1 MTTVSF
7 GAHFFKIALLL
18 RESLLLNGILTN
30 SECWYGITDA
40 EIQKLESLDI
50 TFFRNLF
57 EVPNTVPTVGLYLET
72 GSMSIQTIIK
82 VRRVL
87 FLHYLVNLKSS
98 EMLSNFFWAQ
108 WEKPAKLDWTLDV
121 KKNLEEFGILK
132 SLENIKSMSKYS
144 FKKLVMKKAKEFEFD
159 RLLKIKV
166 SKSKMKNLSYTCLEI
181 QDYLLLKDMNT
192 SQAKAL
198 FKFRL
203 RMAPFGENF
212 RGGNDK
218 VLCPLCGLHVDGQ
231 EESFSCPK
239 MKQIINIKG
248 NYKQV
253 FGWKFTQEFI
263 KTIQSIFEFREEY
276 RKL

>member
-1 MTTVSF
+1 
-7 GAHFFKIALLL
+7 
-18 RESLLLNGILTN
+18 
-30 SECWYGITDA
+30 
-40 EIQKLESLDI
+40 
-50 TFFRNLF
+50 
-57 EVPNTVPTVGLYLET
+57 
-72 GSMSIQTIIK
+72 
-82 VRRVL
+82 
-87 FLHYLVNLKSS
+87 
-98 EMLSNFFWAQ
+98 
-108 WEKPAKLDWTLDV
+108 
-121 KKNLEEFGILK
+121 
-132 SLENIKSMSKYS
+132 MSKYS
-144 FKKLVMKKAKEFEFD
+144 FKKLGMKKRREFEFD
-159 RLLKIKV
+159 RFLKIKA
-166 SKSKMKNLSYTCLEI
+166 SKSKMKNLLYTCLEI

-218 VLCPLCGLHVDGQ
+218 

-239 MKQIINIKG
+239 MKKIINIKG